1 MEKVKLPFNLPV
13 NLQVTSY
20 YRDDKTSHNTRQ
32 AIDFFPLI
40 DDIKDNW
47 PRAVALYTATY
58 LTLFSHLKYSQLRI
72 NGEFSNWHYHFYH
85 DPEIYAAG
93 IEHYIYNETTRAY
106 EQTAPTYNL
115 NGKEYGFTKNMILA
129 IGKLQDWLLRS
140 PPLGLDILTPDYW
153 KHLYAHFNI
162 ENLSNTYVYYDPKRI
177 DKTTLLSLLK
187 DFDSDV
193 QWTFFK
199 SMLPGSPGDFDKNL
213 EKILVGAAVI
223 AGLLFLRD

>member
-47 PRAVALYTATY
+47 PRAVAIYTATY
-58 LTLFSHLKYSQLRI
+58 LALFSHLKYSQLRI
-72 NGEFSNWHYHFYH
+72 NGEFSNWHYHFFH
-85 DPEIYAAG
+85 DPGIYAAG
-93 IEHYIYNETTRAY
+93 IEHYIYNETTREY

-115 NGKEYGFTKNMILA
+115 NAKEYGFSAKLSSA

-140 PPLGLDILTPDYW
+140 PAVVDVFTPDYW
-153 KHLYAHFNI
+153 RHLFAHFNI
-162 ENLSNTYVYYDPKRI
+162 TNQAQTYVYFDPKRI
-177 DKTTLLSLLK
+177 DGVTLSTLLR
-187 DFDSDV
+187 DFDRNV
-193 QWTFFK
+193 QWTPAK
-199 SMLPGSPGDFDKNL
+199 AMLPAAPGDIDKAT
-213 EKILVGAAVI
+213 EKLLVGAAVI